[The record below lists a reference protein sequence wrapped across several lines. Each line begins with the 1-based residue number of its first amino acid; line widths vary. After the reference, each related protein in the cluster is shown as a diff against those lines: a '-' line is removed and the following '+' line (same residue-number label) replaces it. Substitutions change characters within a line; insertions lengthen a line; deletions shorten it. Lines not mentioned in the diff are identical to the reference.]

1 MEFYFTKEL
10 FIAEKI
16 ILKNLSRSEGYFVD
30 TPPTPLLN
38 LLVPMPINQTPFT
51 HIPEVF
57 FVILL

>member
-1 MEFYFTKEL
+1 MVFYFTKEL

-30 TPPTPLLN
+30 TPPPIN
-38 LLVPMPINQTPFT
+38 LLVPMPIHQTPFT

>member
-1 MEFYFTKEL
+1 MVFYFTKEL

-30 TPPTPLLN
+30 TPPLLN
-38 LLVPMPINQTPFT
+38 LLVPMPIHQTPFT

>member
-1 MEFYFTKEL
+1 MEFHFLY

-16 ILKNLSRSEGYFVD
+16 ILTNLSRSEGYFVD
-30 TPPTPLLN
+30 TPPIN
-38 LLVPMPINQTPFT
+38 LLVPMPIHQTPFT

>member
-1 MEFYFTKEL
+1 MEFHFLY

-16 ILKNLSRSEGYFVD
+16 ILTNLSRSEGYFVD
-30 TPPTPLLN
+30 TPPLLN
-38 LLVPMPINQTPFT
+38 LLVPMPIHQTPFT